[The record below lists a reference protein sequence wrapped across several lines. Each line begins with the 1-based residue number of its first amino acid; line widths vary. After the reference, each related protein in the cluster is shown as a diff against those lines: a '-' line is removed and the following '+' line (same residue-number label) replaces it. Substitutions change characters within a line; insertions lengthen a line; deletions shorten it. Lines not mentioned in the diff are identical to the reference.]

1 MCTIAYRILTACL
14 PVLFACSI
22 TAFAQSGVATPPT
35 PKTTIPADKRDSSD
49 NEPTLGPIEEEMRV
63 KRLIKLEEKQYQEN
77 LSRAREAAAL
87 SSELR
92 NSYEQKKT
100 LTREDAKKLERLEK
114 LTKKIRGEA
123 GGSDEDALLDNPPH
137 ELESALGK
145 LADVADSL
153 SKVVEKTPRQVIS
166 AVVIEQANVVLQLVK
181 ITRNL
186 FH

>member
-1 MCTIAYRILTACL
+1 
-14 PVLFACSI
+14 
-22 TAFAQSGVATPPT
+22 
-35 PKTTIPADKRDSSD
+35 
-49 NEPTLGPIEEEMRV
+49 MRV

-87 SSELR
+87 GSELR

-145 LADVADSL
+145 LADVAGSL

-166 AVVIEQANVVLQLVK
+166 AVVIEQANVVLQLVR